1 VHPVTSEECVQITA
15 AGPTRGVLSL
25 PWGRLRHVAIVFC
38 ILQASGG
45 VTGKVDGPAIAD
57 LSWLAGCWRQEA
69 SGRIVDEVW
78 MAPAGDAIFGMSRTV
93 AKDRAVAHEF
103 MQIRSAADG
112 LVFIARPS
120 GQPEATFRLVKS
132 GARELVF
139 ENPTHDF
146 PQRVMYRLASPD
158 ALVGRIEGTEK
169 GRTRGVDFPMRR
181 VACH

>member
-1 VHPVTSEECVQITA
+1 MSDT
-15 AGPTRGVLSL
+15 GPTREL
-25 PWGRLRHVAIVFC
+25 LRRRTGWRDMAIVIC
-38 ILQASGG
+38 IAQCAGG
-45 VTGKVDGPAIAD
+45 VAGNAAAPAIAE

-103 MQIRSAADG
+103 MQIRSSADG
-112 LVFIARPS
+112 LVFVARPS
-120 GQPEATFRLVKS
+120 GQEEATFRLVKS

-146 PQRVMYRLASPD
+146 PQRIMYRLDSPD

-169 GRTRGVDFPMRR
+169 GRTRGIDFPMRR

>member
-1 VHPVTSEECVQITA
+1 MRIAAVASVVGTLLA
-15 AGPTRGVLSL
+15 AGAVN
-25 PWGRLRHVAIVFC
+25 GRA
-38 ILQASGG
+38 AEPS
-45 VTGKVDGPAIAD
+45 IAD
-57 LSWLAGCWRQEA
+57 LSWIAGCWRQEV

-78 MAPAGDAIFGMSRTV
+78 MTPAGDAILGMSRTV

-103 MQIRSAADG
+103 MQIRRAPEG

-120 GQPEATFRLVKS
+120 GQSEASFQLVKS
-132 GARELVF
+132 GERELVF

-146 PQRVMYRLASPD
+146 PQRVMYTLPLPD
-158 ALVGRIEGTEK
+158 VLVGRIEGTEK

>member
-1 VHPVTSEECVQITA
+1 
-15 AGPTRGVLSL
+15 
-25 PWGRLRHVAIVFC
+25 LRHLTIVLC

-45 VTGKVDGPAIAD
+45 VSGKVTEPAIAD

-69 SGRIVDEVW
+69 AGRIVDEVW

-93 AKDRAVAHEF
+93 ARDRAVAHEF
-103 MQIRSAADG
+103 MEIRSAADG

-120 GQPEATFRLVKS
+120 GQPEASFRLVKS
-132 GARELVF
+132 GPRELVF

-146 PQRVMYRLASPD
+146 PQRITYSLPLPD